1 MLEDCQMF
9 HTVGLCGML
18 EDCTSW
24 DSVSS
29 LSISVRSTVSTTGN
43 TVPVADKAAEF
54 PLSRVFNIGSVED
67 LDRPK

>member
-1 MLEDCQMF
+1 MLQDR
-9 HTVGLCGML
+9 TP
-18 EDCTSW
+18 W
-24 DSVSS
+24 DSSSS

-67 LDRPK
+67 LDGSK

>member
-1 MLEDCQMF
+1 
-9 HTVGLCGML
+9 ML